1 MFATY
6 IIYTC
11 FRRHIIV
18 CTCSQNVDV
27 NLVKWRS
34 VACEAW
40 WHMNYI
46 KSYLWTLNLISWPII
61 TTSAEVTPCL
71 GISVICTDY
80 YIYIYIIYISQQYL
94 IDNMYISTYIYIYT
108 YLITWQASG
117 RVSVTCIPDLLPRCH
132 LCQGRTPAQRGEGGV
147 SWPID
152 IAGQSGLTPIEFPI
166 E

>member
-11 FRRHIIV
+11 LRRHIIV
-18 CTCSQNVDV
+18 CICSQHVDV

-34 VACEAW
+34 VACE
-40 WHMNYI
+40 
-46 KSYLWTLNLISWPII
+46 TLSLTSWPII
-61 TTSAEVTPCL
+61 TTAEATPCL
-71 GISVICTDY
+71 GIIVICTDN
-80 YIYIYIIYISQQYL
+80 IYNIYISQYYL
-94 IDNMYISTYIYIYT
+94 IDNMYICTYIYIIYIHLFVYIYT

-132 LCQGRTPAQRGEGGV
+132 VAKVQHLAERWRGRFLTHY
-147 SWPID
+147 